1 LVRADDGT
9 TIPANFATL
18 SFNETSNNKVSVKT
32 LNYNHIGTTT
42 VKIKC
47 TIAPYGAVV
56 DTVFSNEF
64 DIFIDACD
72 IRSCTFTKFVALN
85 PLTDTTPQSF

>member
-18 SFNETSNNKVSVKT
+18 SFSETSNNKVSVKT

-85 PLTDTTPQSF
+85 PLTDTTP